1 VPYGAS
7 VIVNG
12 ERGSDKG
19 GGNGYGSLARFRKNG
34 CGYGR
39 NARVQLVMND
49 GSKFNF
55 GDKDFAIIPDGC
67 KRWVINQKGQA
78 QLNRK

>member
-1 VPYGAS
+1 
-7 VIVNG
+7 
-12 ERGSDKG
+12 
-19 GGNGYGSLARFRKNG
+19 
-34 CGYGR
+34 
-39 NARVQLVMND
+39 MND
-49 GSKFNF
+49 GSKFKF